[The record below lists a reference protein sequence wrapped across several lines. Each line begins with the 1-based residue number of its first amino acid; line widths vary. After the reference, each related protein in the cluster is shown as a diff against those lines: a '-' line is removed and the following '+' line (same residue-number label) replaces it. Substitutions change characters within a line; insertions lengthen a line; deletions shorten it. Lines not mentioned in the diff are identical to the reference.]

1 MRPDLTEENIWAQFA
16 KMRDP
21 LKDSIPTKVLD
32 SEPRY
37 PGSIKLEPQ
46 INMADC
52 EERLSSGS
60 ADVLRPA
67 LRGMR

>member
-60 ADVLRPA
+60 TGLQ
-67 LRGMR
+67 LS

>member
-21 LKDSIPTKVLD
+21 LKDSIPTT
-32 SEPRY
+32 EPRY

-60 ADVLRPA
+60 TGLQ
-67 LRGMR
+67 LS